1 MMSIPSYDAAL
12 LGAAL
17 ILLWVVLVFN
27 IVSRLVLVRL
37 VRGE

>member
-17 ILLWVVLVFN
+17 ILLLIVLAFN
-27 IVSRLVLVRL
+27 IASRLVLVRL
-37 VRGE
+37 ARSE